1 LENSITWWIR
11 SHNVVHLCEKLYCKN
26 KKSNNLVDFSAR
38 LTGKCLILKNFH
50 YWMSLVKAYNYIR
63 REDIEL
69 KMYIIVV
76 T

>member
-1 LENSITWWIR
+1 MLFIC
-11 SHNVVHLCEKLYCKN
+11 VKN
-26 KKSNNLVDFSAR
+26 CIAKTRKSNNLVDFSAR